1 MTKNETPTRCV
12 LCGDGG
18 KQIVRA
24 IAFRSLIWQ
33 GISGKGVELWPSPI
47 GIAKMASC
55 SAVSAGFAALTG
67 YQENGNGSSVGVQC
81 R

>member
-1 MTKNETPTRCV
+1 MAM
-12 LCGDGG
+12 GG
-18 KQIVRA
+18 RKRR
-24 IAFRSLIWQ
+24 RSSLLALVWQ
-33 GISGKGVELWPSPI
+33 GISVKAVELWPSPI
-47 GIAKMASC
+47 GIAKKASR